1 MQKENE
7 RTSENSNMGSGEGD
21 SIASAEIFEGEVT
34 AEDEKVANL
43 EKRLAEI
50 ENARKEDQFLF
61 IAVCVILLDIVFFTV
76 ISGLGALGI
85 VLLELL
91 ILIPLASKMG
101 MHEVKEIMNNV
112 LNRASNNFDRS

>member
-1 MQKENE
+1 
-7 RTSENSNMGSGEGD
+7 MGSGEGD